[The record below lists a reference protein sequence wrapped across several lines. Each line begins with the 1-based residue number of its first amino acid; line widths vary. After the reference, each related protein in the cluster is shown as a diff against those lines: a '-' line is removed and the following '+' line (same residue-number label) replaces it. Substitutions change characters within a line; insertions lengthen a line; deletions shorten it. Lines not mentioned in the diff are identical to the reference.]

1 GEAELREPGRYGGAA
16 IIRCA
21 RLRGVAGG
29 GQVLVSSATR
39 DVLGDAP
46 EGMTLA
52 DVATVR
58 LHGFDDSERVYQL
71 CHADLPPDGATPV
84 RRAHGLR
91 AWPTTLVG
99 RNAERAQVAALL
111 DGTRI
116 CTITGA
122 GGAGKTRLAHA
133 VADGVVWIELSS
145 LGDDAQVAGAVA
157 AACGVREAPGV
168 PLADLLGDVLA
179 ESSIL

>member
-1 GEAELREPGRYGGAA
+1 
-16 IIRCA
+16 
-21 RLRGVAGG
+21 
-29 GQVLVSSATR
+29 
-39 DVLGDAP
+39 
-46 EGMTLA
+46 
-52 DVATVR
+52 
-58 LHGFDDSERVYQL
+58 
-71 CHADLPPDGATPV
+71 LPLDGLPPV
-84 RRAHGLR
+84 RRVHGLR

-99 RNAERAQVAALL
+99 RTAERAQVAGLL

-133 VADGVVWIELSS
+133 VAEDVAARFADGIVWIELSS

-168 PLADLLGDVLA
+168 PLVELLADVLA
-179 ESSIL
+179 ETSVLVVLDNCE